1 MNFVEIMA
9 FWKNVAFFWDTLYA
23 LHILYSAEI
32 IVPYLNVV
40 PLLFILTPHLG
51 MHSTV
56 KILQVFLWG
65 R

>member
-9 FWKNVAFFWDTLYA
+9 FWKNVAFFYA

-56 KILQVFLWG
+56 KILQVYLWG